1 MGDGMSLKLSKRSTL
16 TILLIVSVLTTV
28 LGHSLADW
36 VRSKAHMFITPLGD
50 GGMYIVTSLKSSGNS
65 RAARN
70 LSTAEIERL
79 VSENLQLR
87 NQLVEADRRQVVESQ
102 QWRQKMEEVQALRLS
117 SFVPKDD
124 VPCELIP
131 ARVVAIDSM
140 PYGQM
145 RVTNRGGASGVR
157 DGEPVL
163 ERLLMTDRS
172 KELPGNL
179 AVITSSALVGR
190 ITPRGAGPFTSQL
203 QLVTDSGFD
212 IDCRVVRRIDPNRPR
227 QIQVLSQGVAAL
239 EKLGPANN
247 APVPVTA
254 RGDGAGGMIVK
265 NVGDGYNVQPGD
277 WLMTQGDDPYLR
289 TEVRIGTVV
298 DVKPADSHHVTLRVA
313 PFADLGTLRDVY
325 IVHWKPS

>member
-1 MGDGMSLKLSKRSTL
+1 MSLKLSKRSTL

-36 VRSKAHMFITPLGD
+36 VRTKAHMFIAPLGD
-50 GGMYIVTSLKSSGNS
+50 GGMYIVTSLKSSGG
-65 RAARN
+65 ARQAN
-70 LSTAEIERL
+70 RLSTAEIERL
-79 VSENLQLR
+79 AEENVQLR
-87 NQLVEADRRQVVESQ
+87 NQLVEADRRQGVEAE
-102 QWRQKMEEVQALRLS
+102 QWRRKLEEVQALRRS
-117 SFVPKDD
+117 SFLPKDD

-131 ARVVAIDSM
+131 ARVVAIDSL

-145 RVTNRGGASGVR
+145 RVANRGAASGVR

-163 ERLLMTDRS
+163 ARLLMTDRS

-190 ITPRGAGPFTSQL
+190 ITARGAGPFTSQL

-212 IDCRVVRRIDPNRPR
+212 LDGRIIRRIYPNHPR

-239 EKLGPANN
+239 EKLAPANN

-254 RGDGAGGMIVK
+254 RGDGAGGMIIK
-265 NVGDGYNVQPGD
+265 NVGDYHSIQPGD

-289 TEVRIGTVV
+289 TELRVGTVV
-298 DVKPADSHHVTLRVA
+298 DVKPADSHHVTLRVV
-313 PFADLGTLRDVY
+313 PFADLDALRDVY